1 MKSFGIAAKRG
12 LSTVVTAAILLSAV
26 AVMGSMVV
34 VWSQSTLSQH
44 TAALEVSYASNINKL
59 NEGLAV
65 ENVWFDPVPSPKTLN
80 VSLSNIGTLYLN
92 ITEIDLVD
100 PDDGSNLVSTV
111 LISDGGLPLNQL
123 YSRNVTYDGWTV
135 GNPINVVVTT
145 ERGNIITKQVVP

>member
-26 AVMGSMVV
+26 AIMGSMMI

-44 TAALEVSYASNINKL
+44 KAALEVSYASNINKL

-65 ENVWFDPVPSPKTLN
+65 ENVWFDSVPSPKTLN
-80 VSLSNIGTLYLN
+80 VTLSNIGTLYLN

-111 LISDGGLPLNQL
+111 LISDGGLTSSAV
-123 YSRNVTYDGWTV
+123 YSTNITYNDWTV
-135 GNPINVVVTT
+135 GIPLNVVVTT